1 MGHVEGGFARARWSA
16 LEMTA
21 RPLRSQMEARR
32 VTRRRV
38 RSGRSVIGPT
48 ATRHV
53 AGGFARAR
61 WSALEMTARPLR
73 GQMEARRV
81 TRRRVRSLGRART
94 TPSNG
99 WIGKETPVTRMLEH
113 A

>member
-73 GQMEARRV
+73 SQMEARRV
-81 TRRRVRSLGRART
+81 PRHHGRART
-94 TPSNG
+94 TSSNG
-99 WIGKETPVTRMLEH
+99 WIGKDTPVTRILEN
-113 A
+113 AKS